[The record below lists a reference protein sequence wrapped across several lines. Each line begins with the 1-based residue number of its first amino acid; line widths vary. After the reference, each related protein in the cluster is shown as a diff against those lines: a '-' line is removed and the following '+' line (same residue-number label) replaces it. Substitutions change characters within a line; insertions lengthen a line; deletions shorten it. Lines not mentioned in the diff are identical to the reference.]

1 MLFSTLGMV
10 IVVFACAVV
19 HGLTLRI
26 PGFVE
31 VVVLAY
37 SYFVMIHLIHKY
49 RQMGLILSLGILLRL
64 LVLFVDVHYQGGF
77 TVPISSGG
85 DSQNYFNAAVM
96 VSRDLAYL
104 GAEVYGGLYSKL
116 TGLLFYFVGPSR
128 MIAQLFNL
136 FFWLLGSLV
145 ILTELNRRNIGKASW
160 VMMVNALFPMSI
172 ILTSILL
179 RESIISLLNLM
190 AIYVFVLWL
199 EKEKYLQ
206 IAVSILLVVVSA
218 AFHSGSIFLLVV
230 MIPCFAFY
238 SPRKRSFSIS
248 FKQVVTSFVVMIV
261 GGLLIISVGQVI
273 FGKFSLFTGTDE
285 VISYAARSRGQS
297 AYLTGIS
304 PSNPIALA
312 AFIVL
317 KGFYLLASPLPWDWR
332 AMFDIIAF
340 MMDGALYLAAFAF
353 LWKDFIKRWKAGERV
368 IPIGAVM
375 LTVFLLLFGMGVSNA
390 GTALRHRYKI
400 YFIFVLLVGVWGL
413 AQEKWNKK
421 REIKDN

>member
-1 MLFSTLGMV
+1 
-10 IVVFACAVV
+10 
-19 HGLTLRI
+19 
-26 PGFVE
+26 
-31 VVVLAY
+31 
-37 SYFVMIHLIHKY
+37 
-49 RQMGLILSLGILLRL
+49 
-64 LVLFVDVHYQGGF
+64 
-77 TVPISSGG
+77 
-85 DSQNYFNAAVM
+85 
-96 VSRDLAYL
+96 
-104 GAEVYGGLYSKL
+104 
-116 TGLLFYFVGPSR
+116 
-128 MIAQLFNL
+128 
-136 FFWLLGSLV
+136 
-145 ILTELNRRNIGKASW
+145 
-160 VMMVNALFPMSI
+160 MMVNALFPMSI

-304 PSNPIALA
+304 FSNPIALA

-332 AMFDIIAF
+332 AVFDIIAF

-353 LWKDFIKRWKAGERV
+353 LWKGFIKRWKAGERV